1 LVRYAVGLTE
11 REKTILRLSKR
22 GFSDYHIGRK
32 IKKDPTNVVR
42 SHSNALKKLSQ
53 AEADLEFARKIGLK
67 TEFERTKE

>member
-1 LVRYAVGLTE
+1 VGLTV
-11 REKTILRLSKR
+11 REKTILQLSVR
-22 GFSDYHIGRK
+22 GLSDYRISRK

-67 TEFERTKE
+67 TESERTKE